1 MTPGGFSPGRFWKRK
16 AEKTVFGLWQYLWAE
31 TIIAKPKTKN
41 DNMSENFDLKAY
53 LEERREL
60 VNRAL
65 QAYLPAVRGPAFR
78 LNQAM
83 HYSLFVGGKR
93 LRPILCL
100 AAAEAVGG
108 DAGEAL
114 PVACALEMIHTYSL
128 IHDDLPAMDDDDLR
142 RGQPTCHK
150 QFDEAT
156 AILAGDGLLTA
167 AFHTIAAAAPRYADR
182 EGVLLEVMQLVAAAA
197 GYQGMVGG
205 QMLDLQA
212 EGRQVTLKEL
222 ETIHRHK
229 TGALLTAAIRAG
241 ALMGGGSRAEVTLLT
256 GYGEKFGLTFQ
267 ITDDL
272 LDVEG
277 EAAEMGKAT
286 GMDEKRRKATY
297 PAVLGLEATREWA
310 RRLVEEAIADL
321 TSFQERAE
329 PLRELARY
337 LLVRRA

>member
-1 MTPGGFSPGRFWKRK
+1 
-16 AEKTVFGLWQYLWAE
+16 V
-31 TIIAKPKTKN
+31 
-41 DNMSENFDLKAY
+41 DLKAY
-53 LEERREL
+53 LEERRNL
-60 VNRAL
+60 VNRTL
-65 QAYLPAVRGPAFR
+65 EAYLPKVRGPAFR
-78 LNQAM
+78 VTQAM

-108 DAGEAL
+108 DPGEAL

-156 AILAGDGLLTA
+156 AILAGDGLLTE
-167 AFHTIAAAAPRYADR
+167 AFHTMAAAAPHYEHR
-182 EGVLLEVMQLVAAAA
+182 EAILLEVIRLVADAA

-205 QMLDLQA
+205 QMLDLLA

-229 TGALLTAAIRAG
+229 TGALLTAAVRAG
-241 ALMGGGSRAEVTLLT
+241 ALIGGGNRAEVTSLT
-256 GYGEKFGLTFQ
+256 DYGEKFGLAFQ

-277 EAAEMGKAT
+277 EAAEMGKAP
-286 GMDEKRRKATY
+286 GMDAKRRKATY
-297 PAVLGLEATREWA
+297 PAVLGLEATRQWA
-310 RRLVEEAIADL
+310 QNLVAGAIAAL
-321 TSFQERAE
+321 ESFQTRAE

>member
-1 MTPGGFSPGRFWKRK
+1 MRHCK
-16 AEKTVFGLWQYLWAE
+16 A
-31 TIIAKPKTKN
+31 
-41 DNMSENFDLKAY
+41 MDLKAY
-53 LEERREL
+53 LQERRGL

-65 QAYLPAVRGPAFR
+65 EAYLPAVRGPAFR
-78 LNQAM
+78 VGQAM
-83 HYSLFVGGKR
+83 HYSLFAGGKR

-100 AAAEAVGG
+100 AGAEAVGG

-142 RGQPTCHK
+142 RGVPTCHK
-150 QFDEAT
+150 KFDEAT

-167 AFHTIAAAAPRYADR
+167 AFHTLAEAAARDAGR
-182 EGVLLEVMQLVAAAA
+182 EGTLLEVVELVAAAA

-212 EGRQVTLKEL
+212 EGRKITLKEL
-222 ETIHRHK
+222 ETIHRLK
-229 TGALLTAAIRAG
+229 TGALITASVKAG
-241 ALMGGGSRAEVTLLT
+241 ALVGGGNRAEVAALT
-256 GYGEKFGLTFQ
+256 GYGEKFGLAFQ
-267 ITDDL
+267 VTDDL

-286 GMDEKRRKATY
+286 GMDAQRQKATY
-297 PAVLGLEATREWA
+297 PGLLGVEKAKEWA
-310 RRLVEEAIADL
+310 RLLVAEAVADL
-321 TSFQERAE
+321 GPLGERAE

-337 LLVRRA
+337 LLIRRS

>member
-1 MTPGGFSPGRFWKRK
+1 
-16 AEKTVFGLWQYLWAE
+16 
-31 TIIAKPKTKN
+31 
-41 DNMSENFDLKAY
+41 MSDNFDLKAY
-53 LEERREL
+53 LEERRGL
-60 VNRAL
+60 VNQAL
-65 QAYLPAVRGPAFR
+65 KAYLPQVRGPAFR
-78 LNQAM
+78 VTQAM

-100 AAAEAVGG
+100 AGAAAVGG
-108 DAGEAL
+108 DPETAL

-142 RGQPTCHK
+142 RGRPTCHK

-156 AILAGDGLLTA
+156 AILAGDGLLTE
-167 AFHTIAAAAPRYADR
+167 AFNIMGAAADRFAGR
-182 EGVLLEVMQLVAAAA
+182 EGVLLEVMRLVATAA

-222 ETIHRHK
+222 ETIHRCK
-229 TGALLTAAIRAG
+229 TGALLTAAVRAG
-241 ALMGGGSRAEVTLLT
+241 ALVGGGSRTEVAALT

-277 EAAEMGKAT
+277 VAAEMGKAP

-310 RRLVEEAIADL
+310 RRLAEAAIDGL
-321 TSFQERAE
+321 EPFQERAE

>member
-1 MTPGGFSPGRFWKRK
+1 
-16 AEKTVFGLWQYLWAE
+16 V
-31 TIIAKPKTKN
+31 
-41 DNMSENFDLKAY
+41 DLKAY
-53 LEERREL
+53 LEERRNL
-60 VNRAL
+60 VNRTL
-65 QAYLPAVRGPAFR
+65 EAYLPKVRGPAFR
-78 LNQAM
+78 VTQAM

-108 DAGEAL
+108 DPGEAL
-114 PVACALEMIHTYSL
+114 AVACALEMIHTYSL

-156 AILAGDGLLTA
+156 AILAGDGLLTE
-167 AFHTIAAAAPRYADR
+167 AFHTMAAAAPHYEGR
-182 EGVLLEVMQLVAAAA
+182 EAVLLEVIRLVADAA

-205 QMLDLQA
+205 QMLDLLA

-229 TGALLTAAIRAG
+229 TGALLTAAVRAG
-241 ALMGGGSRAEVTLLT
+241 ALIGGGSRAEVTSLT
-256 GYGEKFGLTFQ
+256 GYGEKFGLAFQ

-277 EAAEMGKAT
+277 EAAEMGKAP
-286 GMDEKRRKATY
+286 GMDAKRRKATY
-297 PAVLGLEATREWA
+297 PAVLGLEATRQWA
-310 RRLVEEAIADL
+310 QNLVADAVAAL
-321 TSFQERAE
+321 ESFQTRAE

>member
-1 MTPGGFSPGRFWKRK
+1 MVGRTSGPAIIRGGL
-16 AEKTVFGLWQYLWAE
+16 AEVTE
-31 TIIAKPKTKN
+31 TFN
-41 DNMSENFDLKAY
+41 LKAY
-53 LEERREL
+53 LEERRNL

-65 QAYLPAVRGPAFR
+65 EGYLPRVRGPAFR
-78 LNQAM
+78 VTQAM

-100 AAAEAVGG
+100 AAAQAVRG
-108 DAGEAL
+108 DPGEAL

-156 AILAGDGLLTA
+156 AILAGDGLLTE
-167 AFHTIAAAAPRYADR
+167 AFHIMAEAAPRYEGR
-182 EGVLLEVMQLVAAAA
+182 EAVLLEVIRLLADTA

-205 QMLDLQA
+205 QMLDLLA

-222 ETIHRHK
+222 ETIHRYK
-229 TGALLTAAIRAG
+229 TGALLTAAVRGG
-241 ALMGGGSRAEVTLLT
+241 ALIGGGSRAEVTSLT
-256 GYGEKFGLTFQ
+256 AYGEKFGLAFQ

-277 EAAEMGKAT
+277 EAAEMGKAP
-286 GMDEKRRKATY
+286 GMDAKRRKATY
-297 PAVLGLEATREWA
+297 PAVLGLEATRQWSQ
-310 RRLVEEAIADL
+310 RLVADAIAAL
-321 TSFQERAE
+321 ESFPERAE